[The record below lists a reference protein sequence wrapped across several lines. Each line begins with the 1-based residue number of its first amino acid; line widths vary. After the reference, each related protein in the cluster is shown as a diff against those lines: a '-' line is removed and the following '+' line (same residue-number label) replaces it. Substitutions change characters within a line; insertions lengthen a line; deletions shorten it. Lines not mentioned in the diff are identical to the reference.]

1 MEDQKAEYSFEELA
15 IWRTKL
21 PKVKH
26 AVLPPSTNRPNPL
39 IHKGILFVSVFSSG
53 AVCALDTK
61 NGQMLWR
68 RELPSLGSDSVHLAE
83 GKLFAKTATT
93 LYALEPRT
101 GATIWSFCPYG
112 ESGEMIYSHPA
123 LHSNNLFIGD
133 RCGYL
138 HCLDSRTGKTNW
150 KVLTNTEKNSDVN
163 STPIV
168 TKGLVIV
175 ATNAKMVA
183 AYAEKS
189 GKRVWARNV
198 DGPSSFGPLLF
209 RRQLTVVTESVYL
222 LKPDTGEIIRKLSW
236 KGDAASS
243 ADCTQRS
250 VVCILRGSW
259 PPDGTAKLIG
269 LDESGIH
276 FTQSSTAYVAFVRYA
291 KETKLIYV
299 SHLHGIDVRRQSRG
313 VLAFRI
319 RRSKISSG
327 ISQVDVAKK
336 RIYVLTGDGY
346 VYALR
351 HPSVPRSWQPLP
363 ETDPLPD
370 GAGLALEVTQRK
382 NLNPARTLA
391 HPNRG

>member
-1 MEDQKAEYSFEELA
+1 MEDQKAEYSFEKLA
-15 IWRTKL
+15 VWRTKL
-21 PKVKH
+21 PKIKH
-26 AVLPPSTNRPNPL
+26 AILPPHTNRPNPL
-39 IHKGILFVSVFSSG
+39 IHKGRLFVSVFSSG
-53 AVCALDTK
+53 AVCALDAK

-83 GKLFAKTATT
+83 GHLFAKTATT

-101 GATIWSFCPYG
+101 GTTVWSFCPYG
-112 ESGEMIYSHPA
+112 DSGEMIYSHPT
-123 LHSNNLFIGD
+123 LHANNLFIGD

-138 HCLDSRTGKTNW
+138 HCLDSQTGKTKW
-150 KVLTNTEKNSDVN
+150 KVLTNAEKNSDVN
-163 STPIV
+163 STPVV

-189 GKRVWARNV
+189 GKRAWARKL

-209 RRQLTVVTESVYL
+209 RRQLTVVTDSVYL
-222 LKPDTGEIIRKLSW
+222 LKPDTGEIIRKFSW
-236 KGDAASS
+236 KGDAASR
-243 ADCTQRS
+243 ADCTQRN

-291 KETKLIYV
+291 KETKLINV
-299 SHLHGIDVRRQSRG
+299 SHLEGIDVRLQSEG
-313 VLAFRI
+313 KLAFRI
-319 RRSKISSG
+319 RRSKTPFG
-327 ISQVDVAKK
+327 TSQVDVATN
-336 RIYVLTGDGY
+336 RIYVLTDDGY

-351 HPSVPRSWQPLP
+351 HPSVPRS
-363 ETDPLPD
+363 
-370 GAGLALEVTQRK
+370 
-382 NLNPARTLA
+382 
-391 HPNRG
+391 

>member
-1 MEDQKAEYSFEELA
+1 MGDQKADYSFEELA
-15 IWRTKL
+15 VWRTKL
-21 PKVKH
+21 PKAKH
-26 AVLPPSTNRPNPL
+26 AVLPPHTNRPNPL
-39 IHKGILFVSVFSSG
+39 IHKGRLYVSVFSSG
-53 AVCALDTK
+53 AVCALDAK
-61 NGQMLWR
+61 NGRMLWR

-101 GATIWSFCPYG
+101 GATVWSFCPYG

-123 LHSNNLFIGD
+123 LHGNSLFIGD
-133 RCGYL
+133 RCGCL
-138 HCLDSRTGKTNW
+138 HCLDCQTGKTKW

-163 STPIV
+163 STPVV

-175 ATNAKMVA
+175 ATNANMVA

-189 GKRVWARNV
+189 GKRVWVRKV

-209 RRQLTVVTESVYL
+209 GRLLAVVTDSVYL
-222 LKPDTGEIIRKLSW
+222 LKPDTGEIIRKFSW
-236 KGDAASS
+236 KGDAVSR
-243 ADCTQRS
+243 ADCTQRN

-276 FTQSSTAYVAFVRYA
+276 FKVSSTAYVAFVRYA

-299 SHLHGIDVRRQSRG
+299 SHLGGIDVRRQSRG
-313 VLAFRI
+313 VLAFTI
-319 RRSKISSG
+319 RRSKVSSG
-327 ISQVDVAKK
+327 ISQVDVATN

-351 HPSVPRSWQPLP
+351 HPSVPRS
-363 ETDPLPD
+363 
-370 GAGLALEVTQRK
+370 
-382 NLNPARTLA
+382 
-391 HPNRG
+391 

>member
-1 MEDQKAEYSFEELA
+1 MGDQRADYSFEELA
-15 IWRTKL
+15 VWRTKL

-26 AVLPPSTNRPNPL
+26 AVLPPNTNRPNPL
-39 IHKGILFVSVFSSG
+39 IHKGRLYVSVFSSG
-53 AVCALDTK
+53 AVCALDAK
-61 NGQMLWR
+61 NGRILWR
-68 RELPSLGSDSVHLAE
+68 QELPSLGSDSVHLAE

-101 GATIWSFCPYG
+101 GTTVWSFCPYG
-112 ESGEMIYSHPA
+112 DSGEMIYSHPT
-123 LHSNNLFIGD
+123 LHGKNLFIGD

-138 HCLDSRTGKTNW
+138 HCLDSRTGKTKW

-189 GKRVWARNV
+189 GKRVWVRKL
-198 DGPSSFGPLLF
+198 DGPSTFGPLLF
-209 RRQLTVVTESVYL
+209 RRQLTVVTDSLYL
-222 LKPDTGEIIRKLSW
+222 LKPDTGEIIRKFSW
-236 KGDAASS
+236 KDDAASQ
-243 ADCTQRS
+243 ADCTQRN

-269 LDESGIH
+269 LDEGGIH
-276 FTQSSTAYVAFVRYA
+276 FTQSSKAYVAFVRYA

-299 SHLHGIDVRRQSRG
+299 SHLEGIDVRRQSRG
-313 VLAFRI
+313 TLAFRI
-319 RRSKISSG
+319 RRSKSSSG
-327 ISQVDVAKK
+327 ISQVDVARNK
-336 RIYVLTGDGY
+336 IYVLTSDGY

-351 HPSVPRSWQPLP
+351 HPSAPKS
-363 ETDPLPD
+363 
-370 GAGLALEVTQRK
+370 
-382 NLNPARTLA
+382 
-391 HPNRG
+391 